1 MSLLRFAVSSS
12 ATEEAREARRAQQKA
27 VHKRRRSEAERLRF
41 AYPPGRTK
49 RRRRSAHPP
58 TGVRGGLR
66 AGVER
71 RPVPPV
77 GKIDELRSPLLVV
90 AWRSNLGG

>member
-1 MSLLRFAVSSS
+1 MSLLRFAVPSS

-27 VHKRRRSEAERLRF
+27 VHERRRSEAAPRVSARADE
-41 AYPPGRTK
+41 AP
-49 RRRRSAHPP
+49 RRSAHPP

-71 RPVPPV
+71 RPVPLV
-77 GKIDELRSPLLVV
+77 GKIDELRSPLLVA
-90 AWRSNLGG
+90 AWRYNLGG